1 MSVVGEASV
10 ARFENL
16 ARIEESATLG
26 MTARGAA
33 LAGAGRSIVSLSAGG
48 PDFATPEY
56 IREAGVRAIRDGHT
70 HYPPAAGLKP
80 LRAAIAA
87 HVEEASGRTCAPA
100 EVLVSAGAKQVLFE
114 AMFTLFGPGDRVLVP
129 APFWVSYPAMARLAR
144 AEPVVVDT
152 GADVGWKIT
161 PEALEKAA
169 RGGARGVVL
178 NSPSNPTGAIYDA
191 GELDSLVEVAM
202 RHGMW
207 IVSDEIYREI
217 RYTDEYASLAARRG
231 DYERIVVVDGFSK
244 AYAMTGWRVGY
255 AVGPLPVVEA
265 MTTLQGHVNTNTA
278 LPCQYAALAAI
289 TDVES
294 RGRAIGAMV
303 GAFAARRALLL
314 SALASVPG
322 IEPLPPDGAFYLW
335 IDARAWCEAL
345 GGDSAE
351 LCLDLL
357 EHEGLALVPG
367 SAFGVEGH
375 LRLSFAAAEPVLE
388 DAVGRLAAAAG
399 RLLGGAG

>member
-1 MSVVGEASV
+1 MNV
-10 ARFENL
+10 ARAHLGNM
-16 ARIEESATLG
+16 AGIEESATLG

-33 LAGAGRSIVSLSAGG
+33 LASAGRSIVSLSAGE
-48 PDFATPEY
+48 PDFPTPEY

-70 HYPPAAGLKP
+70 HYPPAAGLRP
-80 LRAAIAA
+80 LREAIAT
-87 HVEEASGRTCAPA
+87 HVQEASDCACAPA

-144 AEPVVVDT
+144 AEPVIVET
-152 GADVGWKIT
+152 GAEDGWKISA
-161 PEALEKAA
+161 EALEEAA

-191 GELDSLVEVAM
+191 SELDSLVEVAR
-202 RHGMW
+202 RHEMW

-217 RYTDEYASLAARRG
+217 RYRDEYASLAARR
-231 DYERIVVVDGFSK
+231 DEYERIVVVDGFSK
-244 AYAMTGWRVGY
+244 AYSMTGWRVGY
-255 AVGPLPVVEA
+255 AVAPLAVVEA

-278 LPCQYAALAAI
+278 LPCQYAALAAL
-289 TDVES
+289 TDADA
-294 RGRAIGAMV
+294 RRQAIAAMV
-303 GAFAARRALLL
+303 EAFAARRALLL
-314 SALASVPG
+314 SALAGIRG
-322 IEPLPPDGAFYLW
+322 IEMLPPDGAFYLW
-335 IDARAWCEAL
+335 IDAREWCDAL
-345 GGDSAE
+345 GRDSAE
-351 LCLDLL
+351 LCFDLL

-388 DAVGRLAAAAG
+388 DAVGRLASAG
-399 RLLGGAG
+399 RRLLGGSG

>member
-1 MSVVGEASV
+1 MSHV

-16 ARIEESATLG
+16 AGIEESATLG

-33 LAGAGRSIVSLSAGG
+33 LASAGRSIVSLSAGE
-48 PDFATPEY
+48 PDFATPAY
-56 IREAGVRAIRDGHT
+56 ICEAGIRAIRDGHT

-87 HVEEASGRTCAPA
+87 QVEETSGRACAPA
-100 EVLVSAGAKQVLFE
+100 EVLVSAGAKQALFE

-129 APFWVSYPAMARLAR
+129 APYWVSYPAMARLAR
-144 AEPVVVDT
+144 AEPIVVDT
-152 GADVGWKIT
+152 GADVGWKVT
-161 PEALEKAA
+161 PEALEEAA

-191 GELDSLVEVAM
+191 AELDALVEVAM
-202 RHGMW
+202 RHAMW

-217 RYTDEYASLAARRG
+217 RYRDEYASLASRRG
-231 DYERIVVVDGFSK
+231 DYECIVVVDGFSK

-255 AVGPLPVVEA
+255 AVGPPAVVEA

-278 LPCQYAALAAI
+278 LPCQYAALAAL
-289 TDVES
+289 TDADS
-294 RGRAIGAMV
+294 RRRAIADMV
-303 GAFAARRALLL
+303 GAFASRRALLL
-314 SALASVPG
+314 SALAGVPG
-322 IEPLPPDGAFYLW
+322 IVPLPPDGAFYLW
-335 IDARAWCEAL
+335 IDARDWCDAL
-345 GGDSAE
+345 GGDSEE

-375 LRLSFAAAEPVLE
+375 VRLSFAASEAVLE
-388 DAVGRLAAAAG
+388 DGVARLATAAG
-399 RLLGGAG
+399 RLLGAAG